1 MTIYL
6 NCIFCDSVGSQKSI
20 YSEKVTEFE
29 AISLLERDLFNF
41 FRKPQLYRNSLSIFQ
56 YISNFPLTFANAESG
71 PENKLYVLM
80 KVFHSKVQGT
90 YLLKLDCILKMTKK
104 IEFDGHWTERS
115 NFRR

>member
-41 FRKPQLYRNSLSIFQ
+41 
-56 YISNFPLTFANAESG
+56 
-71 PENKLYVLM
+71 
-80 KVFHSKVQGT
+80 
-90 YLLKLDCILKMTKK
+90 LLPSQKTSTL
-104 IEFDGHWTERS
+104 
-115 NFRR
+115 